1 MARSQTPEDKKKLK
15 KKLTNKYRLV
25 IMNEDTFEEKA
36 SFTLSRLNVMTFVG
50 SLSFFLIVL
59 TIYIIAFTPLREY
72 IPGYADV
79 ETKKQVKILA
89 ARTDSLEDELRSKA
103 FYIQNIKNIIEGK
116 DLVEDYQQDVDP
128 KKDYKNIKF
137 DISPEDSALRA
148 EVAQED
154 RFNIVKAG
162 SGSGSSGIAGF
173 AFFTPLKGEVT
184 SAFDDKEKHYGV
196 DVVTARNE
204 PIKATLDGV
213 VVFSSW
219 TNDTGYVIA
228 LQHENNLVSM
238 YKHNSVLLKKVGNTV
253 KAGEVIAIV
262 GNSGELTTGPHLH
275 FELWYQGNPINPQE
289 YIVF

>member
-1 MARSQTPEDKKKLK
+1 MAKTPAPEDKKKLK

-25 IMNEDTFEEKA
+25 VMNEDTFEEKA
-36 SFTLSRLNVMTFVG
+36 SFTLSRLNVITFVG
-50 SLSFFLIVL
+50 SLGLFLI
-59 TIYIIAFTPLREY
+59 TITTYLIAFTPLREY

-79 ETKKQVKILA
+79 ETKKEVRRLVAKA
-89 ARTDSLEDELRSKA
+89 DSLENELKSKA
-103 FYIQNIKNIIEGK
+103 FYIENIKNIIEGK
-116 DLVEDYQQDVDP
+116 GLIEEYQQDVDP

-137 DISPEDSALRA
+137 KLAPEDSALRA
-148 EVAQED
+148 QVAQED
-154 RFNIVKAG
+154 QFNIVKSELAA
-162 SGSGSSGIAGF
+162 SSGISGF
-173 AFFTPLKGEVT
+173 SFFTPLKGEVT
-184 SAFDDKEKHYGV
+184 SHFDMAEKHYGT
-196 DVVTARNE
+196 DIVTARNE

-228 LQHENNLVSM
+228 LQHSNNLVSL

-253 KAGEVIAIV
+253 KTGEVIAIV

-275 FELWYQGNPINPQE
+275 FELWYQGKPINPEE

>member
-1 MARSQTPEDKKKLK
+1 MAKSLKPEDKKKLK

-25 IMNEDTFEEKA
+25 VMNEDTFEEKA
-36 SFTLSRLNVMTFVG
+36 SFTLSRLNVITFVG
-50 SLSFFLIVL
+50 SLALFLIVV
-59 TIYIIAFTPLREY
+59 TIYLIAFTPLREY

-79 ETKKQVKILA
+79 ETKKQVRELVL
-89 ARTDSLEDELRSKA
+89 RTDSLENELRSKS

-116 DLVEDYQQDVDP
+116 GLVEDYQQNIDP

-148 EVAQED
+148 QVAQED
-154 RFNIVKAG
+154 KFNIVQA
-162 SGSGSSGIAGF
+162 SSVSATGIAGF
-173 AFFTPLKGEVT
+173 TFFTPLKGEVT
-184 SAFDDKEKHYGV
+184 NVFDEKENHYGV
-196 DVVTARNE
+196 DIVTGRNE